1 MPFQIILLAILPFT
15 SAPAFAQSANP
26 ECAYQS
32 SDPDGDGYGFENN
45 TTCEVTA
52 NSSPVGGASSNEC
65 IDDNADGWG
74 WNGTSSCQVPIVPTD
89 CVDTDPVG
97 DGWGWDGST
106 SCRVVPAPD
115 TFNEIEEVES
125 HLGNQPSL
133 INNNFFTRA
142 AAIRCEPTAF
152 IPERTFYL
160 FYDGSVRTAGGAS
173 GAWGTGISQTD
184 GSIYTYLDGTRSSES
199 SGATVLHIDGD
210 QVLRGLR
217 AQQNLCEWIEP
228 Q

>member
-106 SCRVVPAPD
+106 SCRVVPARD
-115 TFNEIEEVES
+115 TFNEISEIEE
-125 HLGNQPSL
+125 HLGDHLSL
-133 INNNFFTRA
+133 SNSVITRA
-142 AAIRCEPTAF
+142 AAIRCDAF
-152 IPERTFYL
+152 NTRPERTYYL
-160 FYDGSVRTAGGAS
+160 FYRGSVLTDDGLRGT
-173 GAWGTGISQTD
+173 WGTGIS
-184 GSIYTYLDGTRSSES
+184 LVDGTILTSF
-199 SGATVLHIDGD
+199 SGGGGGASFVLEEDSVI
-210 QVLRGLR
+210 RGSR
-217 AQQNLCEWIEP
+217 DFPDVCEWIEP
-228 Q
+228 L